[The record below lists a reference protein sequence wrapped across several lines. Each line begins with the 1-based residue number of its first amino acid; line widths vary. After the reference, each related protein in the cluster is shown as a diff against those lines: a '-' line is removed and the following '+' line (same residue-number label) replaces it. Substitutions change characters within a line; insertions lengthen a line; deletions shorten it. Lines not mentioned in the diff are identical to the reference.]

1 MNERYVYLKNGDEI
15 VKQQQFSCESMKL
28 KIIEKWKS
36 WYGKKF
42 NGLTIAED
50 PIVKKEKY
58 KPPKG
63 NKQMYGHINF
73 NRKKS
78 KISSVNFSG
87 YKD

>member
-1 MNERYVYLKNGDEI
+1 MSDRYVYLKNGDEI
-15 VKQQQFSCESMKL
+15 VKQQLFECQAKKL

-42 NGLTIAED
+42 NDLTISED
-50 PIVKKEKY
+50 PVVKKEKH

-63 NKQMYGHINF
+63 NKDFYGLMNF
-73 NRKKS
+73 SRKKG
-78 KISSVNFSG
+78 KISSANF